1 MDIKLKLRETLLNEI
16 FDDKGLPYTIIHQRT
31 SGNLVFLDYEFV
43 VPNKDGDYTIV
54 VDCFSN
60 PNPDNTILIYICD
73 DLNIEMY
80 ENGVYLSVNFKLKV
94 GKDDE
99 GQAYETINR
108 GDVLKIMST
117 VKTIVLNGIKYLEKQ
132 GLKLMMVYSLPVSNI
147 GKTAQSTD
155 TREKMYNY
163 LYNKLKKPSFS
174 LFKFNSYSGMYN
186 TKKLRKLK
194 PPKPLI
200 QTNPTVET
208 EIDVIKRINEYL
220 TSIEGGVFLQ
230 PKLTNE
236 TDAMVFPFTDFDNYP
251 SKYYFYFH
259 YDIKQIGGEEI
270 VTQTISP
277 KDQRTLDFVLQH
289 IDEFNNVIR

>member
-1 MDIKLKLRETLLNEI
+1 MDIKLKIREALLGEI
-16 FDDKGLPYTIIHQRT
+16 FDDKGLPYTIIEQRI
-31 SGNLVFLDYEFV
+31 SRNAVFLEYEFV

-60 PNPDNTILIYICD
+60 PRPDNITLKNICD
-73 DLNIEMY
+73 DLNIEIY
-80 ENGVYLSVNFKLKV
+80 ENGIYLLVNFKLKV
-94 GKDDE
+94 GKDSE
-99 GQAYETINR
+99 GQSHETINR

-132 GLKLMMVYSLPVSNI
+132 GLKLMMVYSMPVGNM

-163 LYNKLKKPSFS
+163 LYNKLKKPSFE

-186 TKKLRKLK
+186 TKKLKK
-194 PPKPLI
+194 PKPAKRLI
-200 QTNPTVET
+200 QTQPTVET

-220 TSIEGGVFLQ
+220 TSIEGGVFLL
-230 PKLTNE
+230 PKLINQ
-236 TDAMVFPFTDFDNYP
+236 TDALIFPFTDFDNYP
-251 SKYYFYFH
+251 SKYYFYFK
-259 YDIKQIGGEEI
+259 YDIKYVGTEEI

>member
-60 PNPDNTILIYICD
+60 PNPDNTILKYICD

-251 SKYYFYFH
+251 SKYYFYFN
-259 YDIKQIGGEEI
+259 YNIRYVGTEEI

>member
-1 MDIKLKLRETLLNEI
+1 MDIRLKLRETLLSEI
-16 FDDKGLPYTIIHQRT
+16 FDDKGLPYTIVNQSTTRD
-31 SGNLVFLDYEFV
+31 SAYLEYEFV
-43 VPNKDGDYTIV
+43 VPNKDGDYTIL
-54 VDCFSN
+54 VDCYST
-60 PNPDNTILIYICD
+60 PRPDNTTLKHICD
-73 DLNIEMY
+73 DLNIEIY
-80 ENGVYLSVNFKLKV
+80 ENGIYLSVNFKLKV
-94 GKDDE
+94 DKDAE

-108 GDVLKIMST
+108 GDVLKIIST

-132 GLKLMMVYSLPVSNI
+132 GLKLMMVYSLPVANM
-147 GKTAQSTD
+147 GKTPQSTD

-163 LYNKLKKPSFS
+163 LYNKLKKPSFR
-174 LFKFNSYSGMYN
+174 LFKYNSYSGMYN

-194 PPKPLI
+194 PPKPLT

-230 PKLTNE
+230 PKFTNE

-270 VTQTISP
+270 ITQSISP
-277 KDQRTLDFVLQH
+277 KDQRTMDFVLQH

>member
-1 MDIKLKLRETLLNEI
+1 MDIKLKLREALLSEI
-16 FDDKGLPYTIIHQRT
+16 FDDKGLPYTVLDQRV
-31 SGNLVFLDYEFV
+31 SSNSAYLEYEFI
-43 VPNKDGDYTIV
+43 VPNKDGDYTIL
-54 VDCFSN
+54 VDCYST
-60 PNPDNTILIYICD
+60 PRPDNTTLKHICD
-73 DLNIEMY
+73 DLNIEIY
-80 ENGVYLSVNFKLKV
+80 ENGIYLSVNFKLKV
-94 GKDDE
+94 DKDSE

-108 GDVLKIMST
+108 GDVLKIVST
-117 VKTIVLNGIKYLEKQ
+117 VKTIVLNSIKYLEKQ
-132 GLKLMMVYSLPVSNI
+132 GLKLMMVYSLPVANI

-163 LYNKLKKPSFS
+163 LYNKMKKPSFS

-186 TKKLRKLK
+186 TKKIRK
-194 PPKPLI
+194 PKPAKRLE
-200 QTNPTVET
+200 QTNPTVKT
-208 EIDVIKRINEYL
+208 EIEVIERINKYL

-251 SKYYFYFH
+251 SKYYFYFN
-259 YDIKQIGGEEI
+259 YNIRYVGTEEI